1 MKKLLSVLT
10 MSTAIFNGISA
21 ITAVRFN
28 NEVSTNFI
36 NNENKYAKLIK
47 INKETVQFIAFDD
60 KGNSFMGTKNELYH
74 LKYKKTKKQ
83 KINGINELTKTIT
96 FYKNITYI
104 GTKKGAYILNNG
116 ETTVTKINNINNIK
130 INTINVINNNV
141 YFGTDDGAYILKN
154 GETTATKI
162 NNFNFFTNHELKI
175 DNNKIYACSYIG
187 NYKFIDGETTAIK
200 ISGLDLVSV
209 HLLEIAEN
217 HNVYFATNRG
227 LYVLKH
233 GETTAVK
240 INNVN
245 ENVWTIKIINNDVY
259 FGTDFGAYVLKD
271 GATNPKQI
279 NEVRGKISLIA
290 TANNELYLAGENDM
304 IYHLKNKEINTIEL
318 NTITEKGIRK
328 IYFDKMN
335 DNIYIQQYFN
345 DIYLLIDKN
354 KIMKDEIFEK
364 WYKFL
369 APDILKVKLSFYQV
383 EEIVNKFEKKQKPDF
398 MAWLNT
404 TIKNIPEADH
414 SGAGGSITNDNIKI
428 ISNLIYEHYS
438 DFHTKYQQMRENDE
452 LVLSTTT
459 NGYWDESDLY
469 IIRNL

>member
-1 MKKLLSVLT
+1 MKKLLSILT
-10 MSTAIFNGISA
+10 MSTAIFNGIGA

-47 INKETVQFIAFDD
+47 INKETVQFIGFYD

-116 ETTVTKINNINNIK
+116 ETT
-130 INTINVINNNV
+130 
-141 YFGTDDGAYILKN
+141 
-154 GETTATKI
+154 AT
-162 NNFNFFTNHELKI
+162 
-175 DNNKIYACSYIG
+175 
-187 NYKFIDGETTAIK
+187 K

-217 HNVYFATNRG
+217 HNVYFATNYG

-233 GETTAVK
+233 GETTATK

-245 ENVWTIKIINNDVY
+245 ENVWTIKIINNYVY
-259 FGTDFGAYVLKD
+259 FGTNNGAYVLKD
-271 GATNPKQI
+271 GATNPKHI

-318 NTITEKGIRK
+318 NTITKKGIRK

-428 ISNLIYEHYS
+428 IPNLIYEHYS

-459 NGYWDESDLY
+459 NGYWGESDLY
-469 IIRNL
+469 IIINL

>member
-116 ETTVTKINNINNIK
+116 ETT
-130 INTINVINNNV
+130 
-141 YFGTDDGAYILKN
+141 
-154 GETTATKI
+154 ATKI

-233 GETTAVK
+233 GETTAIK